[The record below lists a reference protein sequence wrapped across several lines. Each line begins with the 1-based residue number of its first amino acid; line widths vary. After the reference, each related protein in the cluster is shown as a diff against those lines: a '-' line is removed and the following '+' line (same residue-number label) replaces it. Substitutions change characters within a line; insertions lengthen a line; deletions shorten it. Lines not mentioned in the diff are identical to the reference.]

1 MKKEKSG
8 KKTRA
13 WERTQAY
20 RTLREGLFDNLNAR
34 GLIEPMYTDKAEE
47 YLALW
52 VQLQQLKADIAE
64 NGVTRY
70 DEKRGME
77 VENRSVTLEVQV
89 SRHMLN
95 LYTALGFKDIS
106 SGKALAGDGED
117 DEL

>member
-8 KKTRA
+8 PKKKA

-20 RTLREGLFDNLNAR
+20 RTLREGLMDNLSSR
-34 GLIEPMYTDKAEE
+34 GLIEPMYTDKVEE

-70 DEKRGME
+70 DEKRGMD
-77 VENRSVTLEVQV
+77 VENRSVSLEVQV

-106 SGKALAGDGED
+106 SGKAMTVDGED